1 MLTLMS
7 KVVATI
13 LVSTFTFTNPT
24 TPKGLSF
31 DASAFVTANN
41 QIRLAVNKS
50 GEKPVLIVLR
60 NKSNEVLF
68 RRSLS
73 KNESTYAVKLNID
86 DLVDG
91 TYELEFKSDEGSIIK
106 QITLGPAPVQK
117 ISRIVAMQ

>member
-7 KVVATI
+7 QVVASI
-13 LVSTFTFTNPT
+13 LISASTFTNPT

-41 QIRLAVNKS
+41 QIRLAVNKGS
-50 GEKPVLIVLR
+50 EKPVLIILR
-60 NKSNEVLF
+60 NRSNEVLF

-73 KNESTYAVKLNID
+73 KNESTYAVKLNVD

-117 ISRIVAMQ
+117 VTRIVAMQ

>member
-1 MLTLMS
+1 MS
-7 KVVATI
+7 QVVASI
-13 LVSTFTFTNPT
+13 LISASTFTNPT

-41 QIRLAVNKS
+41 QIRLAVNKGS
-50 GEKPVLIVLR
+50 EKPVLIILR
-60 NKSNEVLF
+60 NRSNEVLF

-73 KNESTYAVKLNID
+73 KNESTYAVKLNVD

-117 ISRIVAMQ
+117 VTRIVAMQ

>member
-7 KVVATI
+7 KVVASI
-13 LVSTFTFTNPT
+13 LVSASTLTNPT

-41 QIRLAVNKS
+41 QIRVAVNKNS
-50 GEKPVLIVLR
+50 EKPVLIMLR

-68 RRSLS
+68 RRSIS
-73 KNESTYAVKLNID
+73 KNESVYAVKLNVD
-86 DLVDG
+86 NLVDG
-91 TYELEFKSDEGSIIK
+91 TYELEFKSDEGSIVK

-117 ISRIVAMQ
+117 ITRIVAMQ

>member
-7 KVVATI
+7 KVVASVLI
-13 LVSTFTFTNPT
+13 SASTFTNPT
-24 TPKGLSF
+24 TPKSLSF

-41 QIRLAVNKS
+41 QIRLAVNKGS
-50 GEKPVLIVLR
+50 DKPVLIILR
-60 NKSNEVLF
+60 NRSNEVLF

-73 KNESTYAVKLNID
+73 KNESNYAVKLNVD

-117 ISRIVAMQ
+117 VTRIVAMQ